1 MLYVVFPRGA
11 ASAPALTGT
20 DATMQTLVT
29 DRPDEAAS
37 WLNRGETVAFPTET
51 VYGLGADAFDAE
63 AVAGI
68 FKAKGRPSDNPLIV
82 HVATPERIGEVAK
95 EISGTARMLVERF
108 FPGPLTLVLK
118 KRKSVPVIVS
128 AGLSTIGVR
137 CPSHPAASEFL
148 RYCKHPV
155 AAPSANLSG
164 RPSPTDWKTV
174 YHDLGGRIACLLRGE
189 QSTIGLEST
198 IVDCTVNPPRL
209 LRTGAVSIESLRE
222 LLPDLE
228 IATACKPGEAPKSP
242 GQKYRHYSPEAE
254 IVLVET
260 SPQSLP
266 TDLQAAWIGLAAP
279 PTGAAKSL
287 RCRDMDEYARVLF
300 GFFRTCDAE
309 GIVRI
314 YCELPPEE
322 GIGRAI
328 RDRLVKAAGR
338 G

>member
-1 MLYVVFPRGA
+1 
-11 ASAPALTGT
+11 
-20 DATMQTLVT
+20 MQTLLT
-29 DRPDEAAS
+29 DRPEEAAS

-51 VYGLGADAFDAE
+51 VYGLGADAFNAD
-63 AVAGI
+63 AVAKI

-82 HVATPERIGEVAK
+82 HVATPDRIGEVAR
-95 EISGTARMLVERF
+95 EISDTAKMLVERF

-118 KRKSVPVIVS
+118 KRDVVPEIVS
-128 AGLSTIGVR
+128 AGLPTIGVR
-137 CPSHPAASEFL
+137 CPSHPVASEFL

-189 QSTIGLEST
+189 PSTIGLEST
-198 IVDCTVNPPRL
+198 IVDCTVNPPCL

-222 LLPDLE
+222 LVPDIE
-228 IATACKPGEAPKSP
+228 IATAYKPGEAPKSP

-260 SPQSLP
+260 PLQNLP
-266 TDLQAAWIGLAAP
+266 TDSRTAWIGLSAAP
-279 PTGAAKSL
+279 EGAAKTL
-287 RCRDMDEYARVLF
+287 QCRDMAEYARVLF

-309 GIVRI
+309 GISKI

-328 RDRLVKAAGR
+328 RDRLVKAAGIK
-338 G
+338 